1 MSDKMCEPTPK
12 CLHTTRMLH
21 SLQTDSLRTTTTA
34 TSTPRHHNSNTSLL
48 TVGLLTKQKNAQ
60 QSRTEKLVVKGKWPA
75 LAFLAVDTV
84 AKLNLLAG
92 TLESK
97 ISEKFYKAWKMVDT

>member
-1 MSDKMCEPTPK
+1 M
-12 CLHTTRMLH
+12 
-21 SLQTDSLRTTTTA
+21 
-34 TSTPRHHNSNTSLL
+34 
-48 TVGLLTKQKNAQ
+48 
-60 QSRTEKLVVKGKWPA
+60 VKGKWPA

-97 ISEKFYKAWKMVDT
+97 ISEKFYKAWRMVDRKVMP

>member
-1 MSDKMCEPTPK
+1 M
-12 CLHTTRMLH
+12 
-21 SLQTDSLRTTTTA
+21 
-34 TSTPRHHNSNTSLL
+34 
-48 TVGLLTKQKNAQ
+48 
-60 QSRTEKLVVKGKWPA
+60 VKGKWPA

-97 ISEKFYKAWKMVDT
+97 ISEKVYIERLCPDKPVTSLQCSGVVADRGQALQHCSVGEVA